1 MKVDEL
7 LEKLQH
13 IEPVGD
19 DIVER
24 REIINYLVRVVPTLD
39 HITELLKRLEN
50 VEIDEDERREIINYL
65 VRAVPTHDH
74 ITEWYIYHIILKDW
88 RIYDFGSYQDHI
100 ESNKVSPDDAYIYVE
115 NLIYTKNDVSTY
127 NVAHYYPFL
136 DKSFSL
142 IDAYLSKLGFHHAI
156 YRITPATGLKYVA
169 ATNYFSDAK
178 RLVVEVANIYTVA
191 INLNLP
197 RIARNILAESKGLN
211 YLHDDEV
218 EKIVKQLKSQ
228 KLFAGY
234 NFSEAKDIVNK
245 YYGSN
250 GTSLAKDIEAI
261 KDAYNRIFEPYRVV
275 YDLKNKQLIST

>member
-7 LEKLQH
+7 LEKFQH
-13 IEPVGD
+13 IESVGD

-24 REIINYLVRVVPTLD
+24 REIA
-39 HITELLKRLEN
+39 
-50 VEIDEDERREIINYL
+50 NYL
-65 VRAVPTHDH
+65 VRAVPTLDH

-88 RIYDFGSYQDHI
+88 RIYDVDSYQDHI

-115 NLIYTKNDVSTY
+115 NLIYAKNDVSTY

-136 DKSFSL
+136 DKSFFL

-197 RIARNILAESKGLN
+197 RIAHN
-211 YLHDDEV
+211 YLHDYEV

-228 KLFAGY
+228 RLFAGY
-234 NFSEAKDIVNK
+234 NFSEAEDIVKK
-245 YYGSN
+245 YYGN
-250 GTSLAKDIEAI
+250 NDTSLAKDIEAI
-261 KDAYNRIFEPYRVV
+261 KHAYNYIFQPYRVE
-275 YDLKNKQLIST
+275 YDLKTKRPV